1 MPRQLL
7 LVVALAKEVWIYK
20 WNVEEKERMDMDEA
34 KRIKIMQLFKIRGR
48 LLKKEGMHAFHNFG
62 AWAIYHDSVKA
73 AKAERQKVG
82 CRLLGG
88 LVSGRSKRAMA
99 TRFVRWKGAAAATSA
114 AVDPAPSKA
123 DANEGEDEIAG

>member
-20 WNVEEKERMDMDEA
+20 WNVEEKEKMDMDEV

-73 AKAERQKVG
+73 AKAERQKV
-82 CRLLGG
+82 CLLY
-88 LVSGRSKRAMA
+88 
-99 TRFVRWKGAAAATSA
+99 TS
-114 AVDPAPSKA
+114 PSPRDQRGSRMPSSA
-123 DANEGEDEIAG
+123 